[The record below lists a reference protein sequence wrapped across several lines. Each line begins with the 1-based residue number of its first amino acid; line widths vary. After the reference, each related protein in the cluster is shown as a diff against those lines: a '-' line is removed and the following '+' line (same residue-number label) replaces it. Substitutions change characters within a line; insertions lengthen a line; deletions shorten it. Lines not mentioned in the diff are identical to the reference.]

1 MNRIDLP
8 PVWLVGF
15 IILAWL
21 QARHLSFG
29 LSLDGGL
36 TDLLTGFLIG
46 GGVLLMILA
55 VIEMRRYRTTVMP
68 HETPSFMVQTGIFS
82 RTRNP
87 IYLGDVLLLTG
98 VILKMDAVLSLV
110 LVPVFVWLLEKRF
123 IVPEEDRLRRKF
135 RSDFARYERKTRRWV

>member
-21 QARHLSFG
+21 QARHFSFG
-29 LSLDGGL
+29 LSLEGGF
-36 TDLLTGFLIG
+36 TDLVSGVLIG

-55 VIEMRRYRTTVMP
+55 VAEMRRYRTTVMP
-68 HETPSFMVQTGIFS
+68 HETPSFMVQSGIFS